1 MHKTKTSKS
10 IYKLSLILVFLAL
23 MHNPAYASAGYYPI
37 NKGETLNV
45 TACIP
50 ERGRSANPPLI
61 LNIQGPKTNGQNVE
75 VTRVTKWAKKK
86 GNCGKWEYEVTI
98 PWKVNVTGVY
108 TLVITAPNSQNP
120 PFNVWPEGIDIP
132 DQSPS
137 KSSGTTS
144 SSDSTA
150 TKLTDKQITSIMAT
164 CVKKNIKRANSGEN
178 ILDQGF
184 LDVTM
189 AILSDC
195 VESTNSNIRCAQNN
209 RGITVCGLIGKR
221 IGISLPAVMGNV
233 LTGAL

>member
-10 IYKLSLILVFLAL
+10 IYKLSLILVFSAL

-37 NKGETLNV
+37 NKGELLEATTCV
-45 TACIP
+45 PSTMK
-50 ERGRSANPPLI
+50 PPVLLQI
-61 LNIQGPKTNGQNVE
+61 SGVNTNQKKVE
-75 VTRVTKWAKKK
+75 ITRATKWSKTTT
-86 GNCGKWEYEVTI
+86 NLCGANKYQVTFK
-98 PWKVNVTGVY
+98 WKVNRTGVY
-108 TLVITAPNSQNP
+108 ALSAYSPNSP
-120 PFNVWPEGIDIP
+120 VDLYVWPDGIDIP

-137 KSSGTTS
+137 KSSGTTG

-164 CVKKNIKRANSGEN
+164 CVKKNIKRANSGQN

-209 RGITVCGLIGKR
+209 QGITVCGLIGKR

-233 LTGAL
+233 LTGSL